1 MKEEKKIK
9 RKASKFKKLPSH
21 HGMILQGPNQKLQ
34 QSMTT
39 VQDEEEE
46 EVDEEE
52 QENIRKMKEKV
63 IAWNKLPLTVLVD
76 IVILIN

>member
-21 HGMILQGPNQKLQ
+21 HGMILQGPNKKLQ

-63 IAWNKLPLTVLVD
+63 IA
-76 IVILIN
+76 

>member
-1 MKEEKKIK
+1 
-9 RKASKFKKLPSH
+9 
-21 HGMILQGPNQKLQ
+21 
-34 QSMTT
+34 MTT

-63 IAWNKLPLTVLVD
+63 IA
-76 IVILIN
+76 

>member
-9 RKASKFKKLPSH
+9 RKASKLKKLPSH
-21 HGMILQGPNQKLQ
+21 HGMILQGPNQKLK

-63 IAWNKLPLTVLVD
+63 IVWNKLPLTVLID

>member
-1 MKEEKKIK
+1 
-9 RKASKFKKLPSH
+9 
-21 HGMILQGPNQKLQ
+21 
-34 QSMTT
+34 MTT

-46 EVDEEE
+46 EMDEEE

-63 IAWNKLPLTVLVD
+63 IAWNKLPLTVLID

>member
-9 RKASKFKKLPSH
+9 RKASKLKKLPSH

-46 EVDEEE
+46 ELQLAMALSLSEEE
-52 QENIRKMKEKV
+52 ATKDVSINRHYYNKV
-63 IAWNKLPLTVLVD
+63 M
-76 IVILIN
+76 